1 MPHAEEAIKLR
12 GEERQA
18 KIREIRQMIKM
29 RTRAINAE
37 AKLQAAAEEQLQQS
51 LRESLG
57 ESNIGRNENSKKL
70 DNSGWCTIL

>member
-1 MPHAEEAIKLR
+1 MPYAEEAIKLR
-12 GEERQA
+12 GEERQE

-37 AKLQAAAEEQLQQS
+37 AKLQAAAEEQLQQDLQES
-51 LRESLG
+51 LRDLNTG
-57 ESNIGRNENSKKL
+57 EDENSQKL